1 MTSAG
6 TAYRALSA
14 RGRLSVVDGRL
25 RGVHM
30 ITVDQPRSK
39 GRSGSHE
46 PKDGTGSHKPDVKIQ
61 FMRTAPPMLL
71 PIFRSASQARILA
84 AAFLSTPV
92 ELSVQDLAARAR
104 TPYATA
110 HRELGQLLEAGLLC
124 ERRVGH
130 VRQLRANDQSPFFR
144 PLRDLLETAF
154 GPVPLL
160 RAALEHVAGVE
171 AVAIFGSFAQ
181 RLADLP
187 GPPPADVDVLIVG
200 SPDLGT
206 VYDAC
211 RQVAREVDRPV
222 NPTVFSLQE
231 WRSDDVFVNQL
242 RSGSLVPILG
252 QQILGNQAE
261 LTATAPGLW

>member
-1 MTSAG
+1 
-6 TAYRALSA
+6 
-14 RGRLSVVDGRL
+14 
-25 RGVHM
+25 
-30 ITVDQPRSK
+30 
-39 GRSGSHE
+39 
-46 PKDGTGSHKPDVKIQ
+46 
-61 FMRTAPPMLL
+61 
-71 PIFRSASQARILA
+71 
-84 AAFLSTPV
+84 
-92 ELSVQDLAARAR
+92 
-104 TPYATA
+104 
-110 HRELGQLLEAGLLC
+110 
-124 ERRVGH
+124 
-130 VRQLRANDQSPFFR
+130 
-144 PLRDLLETAF
+144 LRDLLETAF

>member
-1 MTSAG
+1 
-6 TAYRALSA
+6 
-14 RGRLSVVDGRL
+14 
-25 RGVHM
+25 M
-30 ITVDQPRSK
+30 ITLDQPRFK
-39 GRSGSHE
+39 EGSGSH
-46 PKDGTGSHKPDVKIQ
+46 KLDDKIQ

-71 PIFRSASQARILA
+71 PIFRSASQARILT
-84 AAFLSTPV
+84 AAFLSTAV
-92 ELSVQDLAARAR
+92 ELSVQDLAARAH

-110 HRELGQLLEAGLLC
+110 HRELGQLLKAGLLC

-144 PLRDLLETAF
+144 PLRDLLEAAF

-160 RAALEHVAGVE
+160 RAALDHVAGVD

-187 GPPPADVDVLIVG
+187 GPPPADVDVLVVG

-211 RQVAREVDRPV
+211 RQVARKVDRPV

-231 WRSDDVFVNQL
+231 WHSDDVFVNQL
-242 RSGSLVPILG
+242 RSGCLVPILG
-252 QQILGNQAE
+252 HQILDDQAE